1 MGLLSSDSTNDL
13 YDGVDHIVEGVD
25 VVVVEENLPDR
36 LLVDSLL
43 LSSSFAYRTD
53 IEVSN
58 QRRDEDPY
66 SFPPC
71 QALFQTANSRSSSL
85 TNHQTEDYLEMGH
98 FHDEGAPS

>member
-1 MGLLSSDSTNDL
+1 VWTSSLWRRTFQIGSLSTASF
-13 YDGVDHIVEGVD
+13 
-25 VVVVEENLPDR
+25 
-36 LLVDSLL
+36 

>member
-43 LSSSFAYRTD
+43 LVELIRLPHRY
-53 IEVSN
+53 
-58 QRRDEDPY
+58 
-66 SFPPC
+66 
-71 QALFQTANSRSSSL
+71 
-85 TNHQTEDYLEMGH
+85 
-98 FHDEGAPS
+98 